1 MEKHRT
7 LRKSRADMQ
16 QCVGWIVVYKK
27 NIKVNSNGFEMAPLS
42 FPWQTADPF
51 IFCVYH
57 HDVYPPGDGKS
68 GLSPDQLS
76 GRALGN
82 DFELQNGFRMY
93 HGKHIPGF
101 PGHPHRGFETITV
114 ARKGL
119 IDHSDSMGAA
129 GRYGDG
135 DVQWMTAG
143 RGIQHSEMFPLLKTD
158 GLNELELFQI
168 WLNLPARSKM
178 AEPSFSMI
186 WSENL
191 KKTVLNDNAGKQIT
205 MEVMAG
211 CFLGVETGGVPP
223 DSWATD
229 AKNKVAVVLFEMEAG
244 SCLKFEACELGLNRR
259 LYFYEGADLEVNSV
273 KVQQNTVLHQLPH
286 SELTVICGEKP
297 AKLLMLQ
304 GMAINEPVAQYGPFV
319 MNTQQEIMEAFEE
332 YRRTE
337 FGGWPWPQFENIH
350 SEAEGRF
357 AKLPDGTF
365 IRPV

>member
-1 MEKHRT
+1 
-7 LRKSRADMQ
+7 
-16 QCVGWIVVYKK
+16 
-27 NIKVNSNGFEMAPLS
+27 MAPLS

-68 GLSPDQLS
+68 GLTPEQLS

-82 DFELQNGFRMY
+82 DFEMQNGFRMY

-143 RGIQHSEMFPLLKTD
+143 RGVQHSEMFPLLKTD
-158 GLNELELFQI
+158 SHNELELFQI

-178 AEPSFSMI
+178 ADPSFSMI
-186 WSENL
+186 WAEKLQKVELPDENG
-191 KKTVLNDNAGKQIT
+191 KKVY

-211 CFLGVETGGVPP
+211 SYRGHETGGVPP
-223 DSWATD
+223 NSWAAD
-229 AKNKVAVVLFEMEAG
+229 ANNHVAVVLFEMEAG
-244 SCLKFEACELGLNRR
+244 SGFHFEAPGSGLNRR
-259 LYFYEGADLEVNSV
+259 LYFYAGKNLLVNGV
-273 KVQQNTVLHQLPH
+273 NVEQNTVLQQKQDA
-286 SELTVICGEKP
+286 ELNLICGEDSIKF
-297 AKLLMLQ
+297 LMLQ
-304 GMAINEPVAQYGPFV
+304 GRAINEPVVQYGPFV
-319 MNTQQEIMEAFEE
+319 MNTQQEIMQAFEE
-332 YRRTE
+332 YRKTE
-337 FGGWPWPQFENIH
+337 FGGWPWPQYDNIH
-350 SEAEGRF
+350 PQAEGRF
-357 AKLPDGTF
+357 AKMPDGS
-365 IRPV
+365 IARPV

>member
-1 MEKHRT
+1 
-7 LRKSRADMQ
+7 
-16 QCVGWIVVYKK
+16 
-27 NIKVNSNGFEMAPLS
+27 VNSTGFEMAPLS

-68 GLSPDQLS
+68 GLTPEQLS

-82 DFELQNGFRMY
+82 DFEMQNGFRMY

-143 RGIQHSEMFPLLKTD
+143 RGVQHSEMFPLLKTD
-158 GLNELELFQI
+158 SHNELELFQI

-178 AEPSFSMI
+178 ADPSFSMI
-186 WSENL
+186 WAEKLQKVELPDENG
-191 KKTVLNDNAGKQIT
+191 KKVY

-211 CFLGVETGGVPP
+211 SYRGHETGGVPP
-223 DSWATD
+223 NSWAAD
-229 AKNKVAVVLFEMEAG
+229 ANNQVAVVLFEMEAG
-244 SCLKFEACELGLNRR
+244 SGFHFEAPGSGLNRR
-259 LYFYEGADLEVNSV
+259 LYFYEGKNLLVNGV
-273 KVQQNTVLHQLPH
+273 NVEQNTVLQQKQDA
-286 SELTVICGEKP
+286 ELNLICGEDSIKF
-297 AKLLMLQ
+297 LMLQ
-304 GMAINEPVAQYGPFV
+304 GRAINEPVVQYGPFV
-319 MNTQQEIMEAFEE
+319 MNTQQEIMQAFEE
-332 YRRTE
+332 YRKTE
-337 FGGWPWPQFENIH
+337 FGGWPWPQYDNIH
-350 SEAEGRF
+350 PQAEGRF
-357 AKLPDGTF
+357 AKMPDGS
-365 IRPV
+365 IARPV

>member
-1 MEKHRT
+1 MNYT
-7 LRKSRADMQ
+7 
-16 QCVGWIVVYKK
+16 
-27 NIKVNSNGFEMAPLS
+27 GFEMAPLS

-57 HDVYPPGDGKS
+57 HDVYPPGDGMS
-68 GLSPDQLS
+68 GLTPEQLS

-82 DFELQNGFRMY
+82 DFEMQNGFRMY

-143 RGIQHSEMFPLLKTD
+143 RGVQHSEMFPLLKTD
-158 GLNELELFQI
+158 SHNELELFQI

-186 WSENL
+186 WAEKLQKVELTDENG
-191 KKTVLNDNAGKQIT
+191 KKVY

-211 CFLGVETGGVPP
+211 SYGGHETGGVPP
-223 DSWATD
+223 NSWAAD
-229 AKNKVAVVLFEMEAG
+229 ANNQVAVVLFEMEVG
-244 SCLKFEACELGLNRR
+244 SAFHFEAPGSGLNRR
-259 LYFYEGADLEVNSV
+259 LYFYEGKNLLVNDINV
-273 KVQQNTVLHQLPH
+273 EQNTVLHQKQDA
-286 SELTVICGEKP
+286 ELNLICGEGSIKF
-297 AKLLMLQ
+297 LMLQ
-304 GMAINEPVAQYGPFV
+304 GRAISEPVVQYGPFV
-319 MNTQQEIMEAFEE
+319 MNTQQEIMQAFEE
-332 YRRTE
+332 YRKTE
-337 FGGWPWPQFENIH
+337 FGGWPWPQYDNIH
-350 SEAEGRF
+350 PQAEGRF
-357 AKLPDGTF
+357 AKMPDGS
-365 IRPV
+365 IARPV

>member
-1 MEKHRT
+1 
-7 LRKSRADMQ
+7 
-16 QCVGWIVVYKK
+16 
-27 NIKVNSNGFEMAPLS
+27 MAPLS

-68 GLSPDQLS
+68 GLTPEQLS

-82 DFELQNGFRMY
+82 DFEMQNGFRMY

-143 RGIQHSEMFPLLKTD
+143 RGVQHSEMFPLLKTD
-158 GLNELELFQI
+158 SHNELELFQI

-178 AEPSFSMI
+178 ADPSFSMI
-186 WSENL
+186 WAEKLQKVELPDENG
-191 KKTVLNDNAGKQIT
+191 KKVY

-211 CFLGVETGGVPP
+211 SYRGHETGGVPP
-223 DSWATD
+223 NSWAAD
-229 AKNKVAVVLFEMEAG
+229 ANNQVAVVLFEMEAG
-244 SCLKFEACELGLNRR
+244 SGFHFEAPGSGLNRR
-259 LYFYEGADLEVNSV
+259 LYFYAGKNLLVNGV
-273 KVQQNTVLHQLPH
+273 NVEQNTVLQQKQDA
-286 SELTVICGEKP
+286 ELNLICGEDSIKF
-297 AKLLMLQ
+297 LMLQ
-304 GMAINEPVAQYGPFV
+304 GRAINEPVVQYGPFV
-319 MNTQQEIMEAFEE
+319 MNTQQEIMQAFEE
-332 YRRTE
+332 YRKTE
-337 FGGWPWPQFENIH
+337 FGGWPWPQYDNIH
-350 SEAEGRF
+350 PQAEGRF
-357 AKLPDGTF
+357 AKMPDGS
-365 IRPV
+365 IARPV

>member
-1 MEKHRT
+1 M
-7 LRKSRADMQ
+7 
-16 QCVGWIVVYKK
+16 
-27 NIKVNSNGFEMAPLS
+27 NSTGFEMAPLS

-68 GLSPDQLS
+68 GLTPEQLS

-82 DFELQNGFRMY
+82 DFEMQNGFRMY

-143 RGIQHSEMFPLLKTD
+143 RGVQHSEMFPLLKTD
-158 GLNELELFQI
+158 SHNELELFQI

-178 AEPSFSMI
+178 ADPSFSMI
-186 WSENL
+186 WAEKLQKVELPDENG
-191 KKTVLNDNAGKQIT
+191 KKVY

-211 CFLGVETGGVPP
+211 SYRGHETGGVPP
-223 DSWATD
+223 NSWAAD
-229 AKNKVAVVLFEMEAG
+229 ANNHVAVVLFEMEAG
-244 SCLKFEACELGLNRR
+244 SGFHFEAPGSGLNRR
-259 LYFYEGADLEVNSV
+259 LYFYEGKNLLVNGV
-273 KVQQNTVLHQLPH
+273 NVEQNTVLQQKQDA
-286 SELTVICGEKP
+286 ELNLICGEDSIKF
-297 AKLLMLQ
+297 LMLQ
-304 GMAINEPVAQYGPFV
+304 GRAINEPVVQYGPFV
-319 MNTQQEIMEAFEE
+319 MNTQQEIMQAFEE
-332 YRRTE
+332 YRKTE
-337 FGGWPWPQFENIH
+337 FGGWPWPQYDNIH
-350 SEAEGRF
+350 PQAEGRF
-357 AKLPDGTF
+357 AKMPDGS
-365 IRPV
+365 IARPV

>member
-1 MEKHRT
+1 
-7 LRKSRADMQ
+7 
-16 QCVGWIVVYKK
+16 
-27 NIKVNSNGFEMAPLS
+27 MAPLS

-68 GLSPDQLS
+68 GLTPEQLS

-82 DFELQNGFRMY
+82 DFEMQNGFRMY

-143 RGIQHSEMFPLLKTD
+143 RGVQHSEMFPLLKTD
-158 GLNELELFQI
+158 SHNELELFQI

-178 AEPSFSMI
+178 ADPSFSMI
-186 WSENL
+186 WAEKLQKVELPDENG
-191 KKTVLNDNAGKQIT
+191 KKVY

-211 CFLGVETGGVPP
+211 SYRGHETGGVPP
-223 DSWATD
+223 NSWAAD
-229 AKNKVAVVLFEMEAG
+229 ANNHVAVVLFEMEAG
-244 SCLKFEACELGLNRR
+244 SGFHFEAPGSGLNRR
-259 LYFYEGADLEVNSV
+259 LYFYEGKNLLVNGV
-273 KVQQNTVLHQLPH
+273 NVEQNTVLQQKQDA
-286 SELTVICGEKP
+286 ELNLICGEDFIKF
-297 AKLLMLQ
+297 LMLQ
-304 GMAINEPVAQYGPFV
+304 GRAINEPVVQYGPFV
-319 MNTQQEIMEAFEE
+319 MNTQQEIMQAFEE
-332 YRRTE
+332 YRKTE
-337 FGGWPWPQFENIH
+337 FGGWPWPQYDNIH
-350 SEAEGRF
+350 PQAEGRF
-357 AKLPDGTF
+357 AKMPDGS
-365 IRPV
+365 IARPV

>member
-1 MEKHRT
+1 M
-7 LRKSRADMQ
+7 
-16 QCVGWIVVYKK
+16 
-27 NIKVNSNGFEMAPLS
+27 NSTGFEMAPLS

-68 GLSPDQLS
+68 GLTPEQLS

-82 DFELQNGFRMY
+82 DFEMQNGFRMY

-143 RGIQHSEMFPLLKTD
+143 RGVQHSEMFPLLKTD
-158 GLNELELFQI
+158 SHNELELFQI

-178 AEPSFSMI
+178 ADPSFSMI
-186 WSENL
+186 WAEKLQKVELPDENG
-191 KKTVLNDNAGKQIT
+191 KKVY

-211 CFLGVETGGVPP
+211 SYRGHETGGVPP
-223 DSWATD
+223 NSWAAD
-229 AKNKVAVVLFEMEAG
+229 ANNHVAVVLFEMEAG
-244 SCLKFEACELGLNRR
+244 SGFHFEAPGSGLNRR
-259 LYFYEGADLEVNSV
+259 LYFYEGKNLLVNGV
-273 KVQQNTVLHQLPH
+273 NVEQNTVLQQKQDA
-286 SELTVICGEKP
+286 ELNLICGEDFIKF
-297 AKLLMLQ
+297 LMLQ
-304 GMAINEPVAQYGPFV
+304 GRAINEPVVQYGPFV
-319 MNTQQEIMEAFEE
+319 MNTQQEIMQAFEE
-332 YRRTE
+332 YRKTE
-337 FGGWPWPQFENIH
+337 FGGWPWPQYDNIH
-350 SEAEGRF
+350 PQAEGRF
-357 AKLPDGTF
+357 AKMPDGS
-365 IRPV
+365 IARPV

>member
-1 MEKHRT
+1 MRLKF
-7 LRKSRADMQ
+7 
-16 QCVGWIVVYKK
+16 
-27 NIKVNSNGFEMAPLS
+27 VNSVNNQAVNSSGFEMAPLS

-57 HDVYPPGDGKS
+57 HDVYPPGDGNS
-68 GLSPDQLS
+68 GLTPEQLS

-129 GRYGDG
+129 GRYGNG

-143 RGIQHSEMFPLLKTD
+143 RGVQHSEMFPLINTESR
-158 GLNELELFQI
+158 NELELFQI

-186 WSENL
+186 WAEKLQKVELTDENG
-191 KKTVLNDNAGKQIT
+191 KKVH
-205 MEVMAG
+205 MELMAG
-211 CFLGVETGGVPP
+211 SYRGYETGGVPP
-223 DSWATD
+223 NSWAAD
-229 AKNKVAVVLFEMEAG
+229 SNNQVAVVLFEME
-244 SCLKFEACELGLNRR
+244 SESSFHFEAPDSGINRR
-259 LYFYEGADLEVNSV
+259 LYFYEGKNVLVNGV
-273 KVQQNTVLHQLPH
+273 NVEQNTVLQQKQDA
-286 SELTVICGEKP
+286 ELNLLCGEGSIKF
-297 AKLLMLQ
+297 LMLQ
-304 GMAINEPVAQYGPFV
+304 GRAINEPVVQYGPFV
-319 MNTQQEIMEAFEE
+319 MNTQQEIMAAFEE
-332 YRRTE
+332 YRKTE
-337 FGGWPWPQFENIH
+337 FGGWPWPQYDNIH
-350 SEAEGRF
+350 PQAEGRF
-357 AKLPDGTF
+357 AKMPDGSF

>member
-1 MEKHRT
+1 M
-7 LRKSRADMQ
+7 
-16 QCVGWIVVYKK
+16 
-27 NIKVNSNGFEMAPLS
+27 NSTGFEMAPLS

-68 GLSPDQLS
+68 GLTPEQLS

-82 DFELQNGFRMY
+82 DFEMQNGFRMY

-143 RGIQHSEMFPLLKTD
+143 RGVQHSEMFPLLKTD
-158 GLNELELFQI
+158 SHNELELFQI

-178 AEPSFSMI
+178 ADPSFSMI
-186 WSENL
+186 WAEKLQKVELPDENG
-191 KKTVLNDNAGKQIT
+191 KKVY

-211 CFLGVETGGVPP
+211 SYRGHETGGVPP
-223 DSWATD
+223 NSWAAD
-229 AKNKVAVVLFEMEAG
+229 ANNQVAVVLVEMEAR
-244 SCLKFEACELGLNRR
+244 SSFHFEAPGSGLNRR
-259 LYFYEGADLEVNSV
+259 LYFYEGKNLLVNGV
-273 KVQQNTVLHQLPH
+273 NVEQNTVLQQKQDA
-286 SELTVICGEKP
+286 ELNLICGEDSIKF
-297 AKLLMLQ
+297 LMLQ
-304 GMAINEPVAQYGPFV
+304 GRAINEPVVQYGPFV
-319 MNTQQEIMEAFEE
+319 MNTQQEIMQAFEE
-332 YRRTE
+332 YRKTE
-337 FGGWPWPQFENIH
+337 FGGWPWPQYDNIH
-350 SEAEGRF
+350 PQAEGRF
-357 AKLPDGTF
+357 AKMPDGS
-365 IRPV
+365 IARPV